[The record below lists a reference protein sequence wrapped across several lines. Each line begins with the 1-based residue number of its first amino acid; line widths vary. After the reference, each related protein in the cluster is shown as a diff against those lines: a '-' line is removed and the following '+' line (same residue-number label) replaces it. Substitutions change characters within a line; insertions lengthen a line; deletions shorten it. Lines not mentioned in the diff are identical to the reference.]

1 MTTTFR
7 NYWRQIFCALFF
19 ALAVPS
25 VVMGEEGNTTPRPFV
40 EEFLGNNF
48 DARKAQRAAFLEE
61 IDAASRLWVEEYE
74 RVKTP
79 ADIEARQKRQR
90 DYFLSAL
97 GPMWDRAPLNAQ
109 VTGRGEKEKFRYEN
123 ILFESVP
130 GFYVTGVLF
139 LPKEER
145 FPGPYPALLVTE
157 GHSVEGK
164 EYERYQ
170 GIGILAAVNGI
181 AAFVMDPIDQ
191 GERLQYL
198 DENGKPVATTVPAH
212 NLVQAGSILVGRN
225 TATFEIWD
233 GMRAIDYLESR
244 EDIVNEKIGVCG
256 TSGGGTQSAYLLALD
271 ERIAMG
277 APSCYICGFFGNLTH
292 ELGVQD
298 GEQNIWGQ
306 VRAGIDHA
314 DYLMMRAPT
323 PTLLCTCTKDFFN
336 SDDAWV
342 SYRYALRLYSR
353 LGAQNRLSIVESD
366 SGHAYTEEAHIA
378 TIRWALRWLAG
389 RDVETLERDAT
400 LLTKEE
406 IRSLKDQPSV
416 IYLPGAKTARELNVE
431 LADQLAEAR
440 RAKWT
445 GIQSSDAARLVSE
458 RVGLR
463 TGNAAPR
470 ARFFIGSMRDGEY
483 LRAFQTDQGI
493 WLTTRENF
501 DCGVYSS
508 SGASLDS
515 LTLVVSD
522 VGRQSPFVNELFS
535 SAKDAPIAA
544 VELRGY
550 GDTQNVCVD
559 YYRHSHFGPD
569 GVDACYA
576 YLLGKNY
583 VGLRADD
590 LLAMIRYY
598 RENLGV
604 KTIRLIAEGYA
615 GTVALVAATAEP
627 GAITSLKLVGEL
639 PTWRELLDR
648 EYGPIPLT
656 NAIHGVLNDFDID
669 DLKSYLSDQGV
680 LIED

>member
-1 MTTTFR
+1 MTTHRSFG
-7 NYWRQIFCALFF
+7 RQILCALVL
-19 ALAVPS
+19 ALTVPS
-25 VVMGEEGNTTPRPFV
+25 VVMSQEENGNPRPFV
-40 EEFLGNNF
+40 EEFLDI
-48 DARKAQRAAFLEE
+48 DADVRMAQRVSFLEE
-61 IDAASRLWVEEYE
+61 IDAASRRWIEEYE
-74 RVKTP
+74 GVKTP
-79 ADIEARQKRQR
+79 ADIAARQKRQR

-97 GPMWDRAPLNAQ
+97 GSMWERTPLNAQ
-109 VTGRGEKEKFRYEN
+109 ITGRGEKEKFRYEN

-139 LPKEER
+139 LPKADR
-145 FPGPYPALLVTE
+145 FPGPYPALLITE
-157 GHSVEGK
+157 GHAEEGK
-164 EYERYQ
+164 EYDPYQ
-170 GIGILAAVNGI
+170 GLGVLAAVNGL

-191 GERLQYL
+191 GERFQYL
-198 DENGKPVATTVPAH
+198 NEKGKPTATTVAAH

-244 EDIVNEKIGVCG
+244 DDIVGTKIGVCG

-271 ERIAMG
+271 DRLAMG

-306 VRAGIDHA
+306 IQAGIDHA

-323 PTLLCTCTKDFFN
+323 PALLCACSDDFFN
-336 SDDAWV
+336 SDDTWV

-353 LGAQNRLSIVESD
+353 MGAQNRLSIVESD
-366 SGHAYTEEAHIA
+366 SGHAYTEESRVA

-400 LLTKEE
+400 RLTKDE
-406 IRSLKDQPSV
+406 IRSLKDRSSV

-431 LADQLAEAR
+431 LADQQAEAR

-445 GIQSSDAARLVSE
+445 GIQASDAARLVSE
-458 RVGLR
+458 RVGIR
-463 TGNAAPR
+463 SGEEAPR
-470 ARFFIGSMRDGEY
+470 AVYYGGRTQEGE
-483 LRAFQTDQGI
+483 RESAFETDRGI

-501 DCGVYSS
+501 DFKALTSS
-508 SGASLDS
+508 NAEFDS

-522 VGRQSPFVNELFS
+522 IGRKSPFVNELFS
-535 SAKDAPIAA
+535 RSKDERIVA

-550 GDTQNVCVD
+550 GDTQNICAE
-559 YYRHSHFGPD
+559 YYRHEHFGPD

-583 VGLRADD
+583 VGLRTDD

-598 RENLGV
+598 RERFGV
-604 KTIRLIAEGYA
+604 KTIRLVAEGYA
-615 GTVALVAATAEP
+615 GTVALVAAVAQP
-627 GAITSLKLVGEL
+627 DAISSLKLVGEL

-669 DLKSYLSDQGV
+669 DLKSYLSEQGV
-680 LIED
+680 LVED